1 MVVNPTVDA
10 TANMQMTQSQQANA
24 LGGILSGIQSL
35 VNNIGN
41 LKMQEGDIV
50 VPVYIGGTQIDEIVL
65 SAQNRRNLR
74 SGGRA

>member
-1 MVVNPTVDA
+1 MGVVKQV
-10 TANMQMTQSQQANA
+10 NA
-24 LGGILSGIQSL
+24 GQTCRSNQLIKMKNSL
-35 VNNIGN
+35 VNNICN